1 MIRVADA
8 TFVTTATRPEQYPR
22 EPLPEVAFVG
32 RSNVGKSSMINA
44 LLGRKKLVR
53 VSNTPGRTRTLNF
66 FDATLE
72 SRSGRQR
79 VVRLCDLPGYGFA
92 KVSKDER
99 AAWQEMIDR
108 YLTERKQLKVVV
120 SIVDAEVG
128 ATPDDVQMIEFLEQ
142 APPRILVVA
151 TKLDRLGKAQRKPAL
166 AALAAQLG
174 LPPSAVLGFSATE
187 KLGVNEV
194 WQGVL
199 EGVGG

>member
-1 MIRVADA
+1 M
-8 TFVTTATRPEQYPR
+8 
-22 EPLPEVAFVG
+22 
-32 RSNVGKSSMINA
+32 
-44 LLGRKKLVR
+44 
-53 VSNTPGRTRTLNF
+53 
-66 FDATLE
+66 
-72 SRSGRQR
+72 
-79 VVRLCDLPGYGFA
+79 VRLCDLPGYGFA

-151 TKLDRLGKAQRKPAL
+151 TKLDCLGKAQRKPAL